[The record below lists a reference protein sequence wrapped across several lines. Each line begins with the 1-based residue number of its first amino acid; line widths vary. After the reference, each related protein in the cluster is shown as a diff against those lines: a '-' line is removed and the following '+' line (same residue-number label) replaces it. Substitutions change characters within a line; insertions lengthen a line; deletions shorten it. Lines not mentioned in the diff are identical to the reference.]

1 MREGSIRVF
10 LSAGAKDKRTEDQDQ
25 FVSALR
31 SLLSHSGFE
40 VRTADWSSVSPLAKI
55 REEMK
60 ECDGAVIVAFER
72 IYAKEGLE
80 RAESQT
86 VKKLVDLRITTVWD
100 QVEAAM
106 AYCLELPL
114 LIVCE
119 PDLRQEAILEKYDWY
134 VHRTLLSKKTVQEEQ
149 FDGIFTDWAG
159 RVKARHQTAINTS
172 GSRQKS
178 TKQSNDLLTVDLP
191 RFWGFLTVIGALLI
205 AAFFAGSKW
214 PGLAEVIRAM
224 SPH

>member
-1 MREGSIRVF
+1 
-10 LSAGAKDKRTEDQDQ
+10 
-25 FVSALR
+25 
-31 SLLSHSGFE
+31 
-40 VRTADWSSVSPLAKI
+40 
-55 REEMK
+55 MK

-86 VKKLVDLRITTVWD
+86 VKRLVDLRITTVWN

-134 VHRTLLSKKTVQEEQ
+134 VHRTTLSKETTQEEQ
-149 FDGIFTDWAG
+149 FEGIFKDWAG
-159 RVKARHQTAINTS
+159 RVRAHHRAGPDTS
-172 GSRQKS
+172 ESPS
-178 TKQSNDLLTVDLP
+178 MTKRSDDILTVDLP
-191 RFWGFLTVIGALLI
+191 KFWGFLTVIGALLI
-205 AAFFAGSKW
+205 AAFLAGSKW
-214 PGLAEVIRAM
+214 PGLAAM
-224 SPH
+224 NPH